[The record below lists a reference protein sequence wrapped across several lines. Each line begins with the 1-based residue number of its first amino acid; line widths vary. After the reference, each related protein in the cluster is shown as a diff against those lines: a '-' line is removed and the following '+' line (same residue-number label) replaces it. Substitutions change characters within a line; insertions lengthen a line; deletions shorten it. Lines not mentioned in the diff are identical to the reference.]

1 MENNL
6 KKIFVT
12 ESFCCTPETAQY
24 HKSTT
29 LRLKNSIPLS
39 TLLTLCSSRF
49 PMSLSEADIL
59 PLVRHR
65 LYLCCEGSRPV
76 LKAEGSMRCKTVAD
90 PGGGEGSVSIRGVSC
105 RDRRTTDVP
114 ARVEADQCI
123 MDSPQHL
130 PTRAQSDLPVVNV
143 SLG

>member
-1 MENNL
+1 M
-6 KKIFVT
+6 
-12 ESFCCTPETAQY
+12 
-24 HKSTT
+24 
-29 LRLKNSIPLS
+29 
-39 TLLTLCSSRF
+39 
-49 PMSLSEADIL
+49 
-59 PLVRHR
+59 
-65 LYLCCEGSRPV
+65 